1 MWKLSP
7 EEQEADRR
15 YRLRVRLWQVGVIVA
30 VIGPAAAVWWLLR
43 PPVPAFWAG
52 LVAWGAAVLAV
63 HVRYAPVSPSR
74 GKDPREV
81 AADEFFKDG

>member
-15 YRLRVRLWQVGVIVA
+15 YRLRVRLWQVGVVIA
-30 VIGPAAAVWWLLR
+30 VVVPAVLVWWLLR
-43 PPVPAFWAG
+43 PPAYVFGSG
-52 LVAWGAAVLAV
+52 LIAWGAAVLAV

-74 GKDPREV
+74 GRDPREV